1 LTVGVSLNTNYPDKL
16 KVLYSRQ
23 EIEAAV
29 TRLAAEI
36 TRDYRG
42 RNPLVIGVLKG
53 CFIFMSDL
61 VRRLE
66 FPLETDFVQLSSY
79 GRGTNSS
86 GKIKIAQDL
95 KTPVNG
101 RDVLVVED
109 IVDTGRSLAF
119 LTDYLRRQKGGPAS
133 VKFCCLLDK
142 PSRRQVPVTVEYRGF
157 TVPDKFVVGYG
168 MDYAEGYRNLPDIC
182 IMSE

>member
-1 LTVGVSLNTNYPDKL
+1 MNTNYPDKL

-36 TRDYRG
+36 TRDYRE

-61 VRRLE
+61 VRRLD

-79 GRGTNSS
+79 GRGTNST
-86 GKIKIAQDL
+86 GKIKIAQDIR
-95 KTPVNG
+95 TPVKS
-101 RDVLVVED
+101 RDVLMVED

-119 LTDYLRRQKGGPAS
+119 LTDYLQQKGSPAS
-133 VKFCCLLDK
+133 IKFCCLLDK
-142 PSRRQVPVTVEYRGF
+142 PSRRQVPVTVDYRGF

-168 MDYAEGYRNLPDIC
+168 MDYAEQYRNLPDIC
-182 IMSE
+182 IISE

>member
-1 LTVGVSLNTNYPDKL
+1 MNTNYPDNL

-29 TRLAAEI
+29 TRLAEEI
-36 TRDYRG
+36 TREYQA
-42 RNPLVIGVLKG
+42 RNPLILGVLKG
-53 CFIFMSDL
+53 SFVFMSDL

-66 FPLETDFVQLSSY
+66 FPLETDFIRLSSY

-86 GKIKIAQDL
+86 GKIKMAQDL
-95 KTPVNG
+95 KTPVKG

-109 IVDTGRSLAF
+109 IVDTGNSLAF
-119 LTDYLRRQKGGPAS
+119 LGGYLQKKSPDS
-133 VKFCCLLDK
+133 LRFCCLLDK
-142 PSRRQVPVTVEYRGF
+142 PSRRQVPVTVHYRGF

-168 MDYAEGYRNLPDIC
+168 MDYAEQYRNLPDIRVLEKRE
-182 IMSE
+182 SARD

>member
-1 LTVGVSLNTNYPDKL
+1 MNTNYPGKL
-16 KVLYSRQ
+16 KVLYSQQ

-29 TRLAAEI
+29 ARLAAEI
-36 TRDYRG
+36 TREYQA
-42 RNPLVIGVLKG
+42 RNPLILGVLKG

-61 VRRLE
+61 VRRLD

-86 GKIKIAQDL
+86 GKIKMAQDIRTTV
-95 KTPVNG
+95 KG

-109 IVDTGRSLAF
+109 IVDTGNSLTF
-119 LTDYLRRQKGGPAS
+119 LADYLQKKNPES
-133 VKFCCLLDK
+133 LRFCCLLDK
-142 PSRRQVPVTVEYRGF
+142 PSRRLVPVKVEYRGF

-168 MDYAEGYRNLPDIC
+168 MDYAEQYRNLPDIC
-182 IMSE
+182 ILSE

>member
-1 LTVGVSLNTNYPDKL
+1 LNFGASLNTNYPDKL

-36 TRDYRG
+36 TRDYRE
-42 RNPLVIGVLKG
+42 RNPLVVGVLKG
-53 CFIFMSDL
+53 CFVFMSDL

-79 GRGTNSS
+79 GRGTDSS
-86 GKIKIAQDL
+86 GKIKIALDL
-95 KTPVNG
+95 KTPVSD

-109 IVDTGRSLAF
+109 IVDTGNSLAF
-119 LTDYLRRQKGGPAS
+119 LTEYLQQKSKPAS
-133 VKFCCLLDK
+133 IKFCCLLDK
-142 PSRRQVPVTVEYRGF
+142 PSRRQVPVPVDYRGF
-157 TVPDKFVVGYG
+157 VVPDKFVVGYG
-168 MDYAEGYRNLPDIC
+168 MDYAEQYRNLQDIC
-182 IMSE
+182 MLSE

>member
-1 LTVGVSLNTNYPDKL
+1 VNTNYPDKL
-16 KVLYSRQ
+16 KILYPRQ

-36 TRDYRG
+36 TSDYRE

-53 CFIFMSDL
+53 CFVFMSDL

-66 FPLETDFVQLSSY
+66 FPLETDFIQLSSY

-95 KTPVNG
+95 KTLVTG

-109 IVDTGRSLAF
+109 IVDTGHSLTF
-119 LTDYLRRQKGGPAS
+119 LTEYLQQKNPETLR
-133 VKFCCLLDK
+133 FCCLLDK
-142 PSRRQVPVTVEYRGF
+142 PSRRQTPVTVHYRGF

-168 MDYAEGYRNLPDIC
+168 MDYAEQYRNLPDIC
-182 IMSE
+182 ILSE